1 MFSWQALLFLDCI
14 DSYLQKELSLEQ
26 FTRYFHWMNNSAVLP
41 QPQFENE
48 IIRLR
53 IVSNIGKPCIRKSRN
68 QSIKSV
74 GMSLP
79 SWCFLLFQ
87 MTKNVEWLLVIWYY
101 INFQETVAKKSRSTK
116 KQYDN
121 SEEKFVECIKWCS
134 VWCSLLDQI
143 VLTSTTEMK
152 IKHSNLI
159 SSRYFKSLKFRIFKK
174 Q

>member
-1 MFSWQALLFLDCI
+1 MTSTLVLRLHRQLFAKRAVTWAIYQILP
-14 DSYLQKELSLEQ
+14 LNEQ
-26 FTRYFHWMNNSAVLP
+26 FCSASATSIWKWNHQTKDCVKY
-41 QPQFENE
+41 
-48 IIRLR
+48 R
-53 IVSNIGKPCIRKSRN
+53 KPCIRKSRN

>member
-1 MFSWQALLFLDCI
+1 MTSTLVLRLHRQLFAKRAVTWAIYQILP
-14 DSYLQKELSLEQ
+14 LNEQ
-26 FTRYFHWMNNSAVLP
+26 FCSASATSIWKWNHQTKDCVKY
-41 QPQFENE
+41 
-48 IIRLR
+48 R
-53 IVSNIGKPCIRKSRN
+53 KPCIRKSRN

-101 INFQETVAKKSRSTK
+101 INFQEKVRKKSTK

-143 VLTSTTEMK
+143 VLASTTEMK